1 MRLRPASRY
10 CATSWRSWGK
20 RSLSSPPAH
29 PASRSPNK
37 VRAPSSGEI
46 PRWRCA
52 YRGYRA
58 CGRIARLSVAP
69 AGEIPGGAALTGATG
84 ACGRIA
90 RLSVAP
96 SGEIPGGAA
105 LTGATGRRSGCP
117 AKRRAS
123 RRNPR
128 WRCAYRGYRACGRV
142 ARLSVAPAGAI
153 PGGAAL
159 TGATGRRSGCP
170 AKRRASRGDPGR
182 RVTPPART
190 AA

>member
-1 MRLRPASRY
+1 M
-10 CATSWRSWGK
+10 
-20 RSLSSPPAH
+20 PPAGAAGVNEVCRRPPRILHSVARIRCARRH
-29 PASRSPNK
+29 PEKSPGGAALTGATGACGRIARLS
-37 VRAPSSGEI
+37 VAPAGAI

-69 AGEIPGGAALTGATG
+69 A
-84 ACGRIA
+84 
-90 RLSVAP
+90 
-96 SGEIPGGAA
+96 GEIPGGAA

-128 WRCAYRGYRACGRV
+128 WRCAYRGYRGV
-142 ARLSVAPAGAI
+142 
-153 PGGAAL
+153 
-159 TGATGRRSGCP
+159 RSDCP
-170 AKRRASRGDPGR
+170 AKRRASRGDPGQ